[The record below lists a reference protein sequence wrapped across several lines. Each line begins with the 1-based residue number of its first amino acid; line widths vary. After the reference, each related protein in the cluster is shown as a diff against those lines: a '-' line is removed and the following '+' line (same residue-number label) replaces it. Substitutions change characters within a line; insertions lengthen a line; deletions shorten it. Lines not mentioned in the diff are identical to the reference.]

1 MSKEM
6 TKPKRVMYCEVSKM
20 RFLKYVDQ
28 LEAYVDK
35 LELDLFSAT
44 NYANAIPYN
53 ILSDSFKKSIDSI
66 EDNLNKP
73 PAFNVV
79 NSEITEES
87 GDDFIETELG
97 ISTHDAA
104 IRTLDILGIPK
115 ELIENKNK
123 LGNK

>member
-1 MSKEM
+1 M